1 MTMKKKLKFV
11 VTFVWFSYLI
21 VSSILL
27 FSRGFLLT
35 RTVQDNN
42 STCSSKLDP
51 FCDSNENVG
60 CLIKKNETIHTH
72 FHDAF
77 ETCINPSS
85 KVILLIVDALRFD
98 FTIYDEHNDKPLP
111 YQNKLPII
119 KDTMRDFP
127 ESTRLFKF
135 IADPPT
141 TTMQRLKALT
151 TGSLP
156 TFIDAGSNFATS
168 EINEDNII
176 DQIVKNNYSTVFM
189 GDDTWASLYPNRFL
203 RNYPFPSFDV
213 WDLDTVDSGVKT
225 SIFPELEKNDWNLLI
240 GHFLGVDHCGH
251 RYGPNHIEM
260 ARKLTEINYIIKDI
274 IDKMANDT
282 ILFVI
287 GDHGMTITGDH
298 GGESTEEVTA
308 AMFVH
313 SKRPLLSYGGSKDT
327 VKQVDIVPTLS
338 AILGVPIPF
347 QNLGILIYDALP
359 STDSDSWKLPLFWL
373 WNNVQQVVHYIKI
386 YSESAKIFDKDYL
399 ELYHKEYDTLHQQI
413 DAVHS
418 HEDFLKFSGKSVEFL
433 EKLRMLCE
441 EVWIQFDVFSI
452 SNGLTFLFLSIFFM
466 YIICDGIP
474 LQYLSRVI
482 ENSFISVL
490 CLVLISSTISI
501 LIVEMSKL
509 AEGISYSFIFV
520 ANVVSPLMFLIPI
533 FQCWEFICSKWYK
546 RKLDAISFICRL
558 ILVFNVLVPFS
569 NSFINEEASILLF
582 MLVTIFLTVIFSI
595 GWFKKGFSKK
605 SIIKPLLSVLI
616 ILSLLRATMY
626 FWRCRVEQQW
636 CFDSP
641 HDVRSQLKSQPT
653 KAEWC
658 LAVLSL
664 LLLINIAKVSLR
676 HSGNLS
682 GYTSTQFIAKIVPMV
697 LVVLVAGYWV
707 LQRFTPN
714 KKPNKRNLNYLPL
727 TIYVLSS
734 ISLINLVMKPLC
746 ITVIFRDDDYLSQE
760 EALIPSI
767 FNKLK
772 SNMEKSSRRV
782 PIICGLGTAYSAV
795 YVILAVHLLIIFAL
809 LLGDGFGFSA
819 CIMIVV
825 AVFLL
830 LITSI
835 MRIKQAETLDD
846 LLNIPT
852 IAVLGWVL
860 VAQYFFFAT
869 GHQPAFPNIT
879 WDAAFIGTTGL
890 FSHRY
895 ILGVLIIINTFGTYI
910 ITGLLLPLLVIA
922 PFCLF
927 IMMPSLVAKNKSFFG
942 QIQKGEMIL
951 YERSKLVSASMFTL
965 CCKYILIY
973 GIKVFTS
980 MLAATIHCRHLM
992 VWNVFAPK
1000 FIFEGVALIVTTVSV
1015 LLGYLLFVRIHHK
1028 IETYLDKLNKTN

>member
-1 MTMKKKLKFV
+1 MKKKLKFV

-42 STCSSKLDP
+42 STCSTKLDP

-225 SIFPELEKNDWNLLI
+225 SVFPELEKNDWNLLI

-313 SKRPLLSYGGSKDT
+313 SKHPLLSYGGSKDT

-509 AEGISYSFIFV
+509 AEG
-520 ANVVSPLMFLIPI
+520 
-533 FQCWEFICSKWYK
+533 
-546 RKLDAISFICRL
+546 
-558 ILVFNVLVPFS
+558 
-569 NSFINEEASILLF
+569 
-582 MLVTIFLTVIFSI
+582 
-595 GWFKKGFSKK
+595 WFKKGFSKK

-746 ITVIFRDDDYLSQE
+746 ITVIFRDDDYPSQE

-809 LLGDGFGFSA
+809 LLGDCFAFSA

-1028 IETYLDKLNKTN
+1028 IEKYLDKLNKTN